1 MKDQLKVV
9 IIGNCNCGKTSIIT
23 RIDKNTFTP
32 EYTSTEGITDHSI
45 DLTYVEFNNRT
56 LRMELWDTA
65 GQEKYRSL
73 TSIIYKD
80 ADAAILV
87 YDITNNE
94 SFTALKQYWLNEIKE
109 NCPSDIVIAVAGNKS
124 DLVGQVDEEEVR
136 RFVEE
141 NEIVFKNTSAVDN
154 SGIKELFRDVGKVY
168 LKRYLEEDEQQ
179 VNEEE
184 GGKEEDG
191 EKKEGTGKK
200 LKGGTGHG
208 HEKKKC
214 C

>member
-9 IIGNCNCGKTSIIT
+9 IIGNCNCGKTSIIS

-94 SFTALKQYWLNEIKE
+94 SFTALKQYWLNEVKE

-124 DLVGQVDEEEVR
+124 DLIGQVDEEEVT

-141 NEIVFKNTSAVDN
+141 NEIVFRKTSAVDN

-184 GGKEEDG
+184 GKEEEEG
-191 EKKEGTGKK
+191 KKEGNGKK
-200 LKGGTGHG
+200 LKGGDGEG
-208 HEKKKC
+208 NEKKKC

>member
-94 SFTALKQYWLNEIKE
+94 SFTALKQYWLNEVKE

-191 EKKEGTGKK
+191 EKKEGNGKK
-200 LKGGTGHG
+200 LKGGNGQG
-208 HEKKKC
+208 NEKKKC

>member
-191 EKKEGTGKK
+191 EKKEGNGKK
-200 LKGGTGHG
+200 LKGGNGEG
-208 HEKKKC
+208 NEKKKC